1 LLVSSN
7 AGLDNPGICL
17 KKMPIILG
25 KKIGMTQ
32 IWKEDKIVPVTLVEA
47 GPCFVTQIKTKEKD
61 GYDAVQIGYEKR
73 TKNIKKPLQDKPYRY
88 LREFRNIVLEVKVGD
103 EINASSF
110 ALGDVVKVTG
120 KAKGKGFQGGVKRW
134 GFHGRKKSHGAKHE
148 ERTIGSVGASFPSH
162 VIKGKKMPGRMGA
175 GQHTVKTA
183 KIVEID
189 NSNNIIA
196 IKGAVPGRKGIL
208 LEIKK

>member
-1 LLVSSN
+1 MLVSSN

>member
-1 LLVSSN
+1 
-7 AGLDNPGICL
+7 
-17 KKMPIILG
+17 
-25 KKIGMTQ
+25 MTQ